1 MIAELES
8 GDNPP
13 LVFPMTEAIQASA
26 ATPDTEED
34 EDGLLRILFLGDVVG
49 EAGRKAVG
57 EMLPQMKEE
66 LKVDFA
72 IVNGENSAAGRGITP
87 KLCIG
92 LMRAGAAVVTTG
104 DHIWDQ
110 KEILSF
116 LPTEPRLL
124 RPANYP
130 ADNPGAGYVVLE
142 TKKGKVGVINLQGR
156 VFMQPPL
163 ENPFTVVQQIVEEI
177 RKETP
182 IIFLD
187 FHAEATSEKVAMG
200 WFLDGKVSA
209 VVGTHTHIPT
219 ADLKRALQSLACG
232 KVRVLLKEPK
242 GREVEDGDVFSFHA
256 QLQHKL
262 HRIKVSSIQQKES
275 ADEEHEQT
283 AEKVFVD
290 RQYQVGARARMRG
303 RGRAAPHPPRR
314 TPPAR
319 ARPSRLRSTRRSCA

>member
-13 LVFPMTEAIQASA
+13 LVLPMMEATQAPA

-34 EDGLLRILFLGDVVG
+34 DGLLRILFLGDVVG

-57 EMLPQMKEE
+57 EMLPQIKEE

-110 KEILSF
+110 REILSF

-219 ADLKRALQSLACG
+219 ADEWVLPGGTAYQSDAGMCGPMESVIGSQIEPVLARFLNGMPTRFGVGRGTVRINGALVTVDPSTGLA
-232 KVRVLLKEPK
+232 KSIERVVRYWKEP
-242 GREVEDGDVFSFHA
+242 GTPGYA
-256 QLQHKL
+256 
-262 HRIKVSSIQQKES
+262 
-275 ADEEHEQT
+275 HE
-283 AEKVFVD
+283 
-290 RQYQVGARARMRG
+290 
-303 RGRAAPHPPRR
+303 
-314 TPPAR
+314 
-319 ARPSRLRSTRRSCA
+319 